1 MKSFHIDHKFIV
13 VVCKM
18 MFFQR
23 GEILNGKNDS
33 WTAAA
38 KKKCQNDSIKTD
50 KGIQSFLRRIV
61 KGLHLR

>member
-1 MKSFHIDHKFIV
+1 M
-13 VVCKM
+13 
-18 MFFQR
+18 
-23 GEILNGKNDS
+23 EKNDS

-50 KGIQSFLRRIV
+50 KGIQSFFRRIV